1 MQADCRA
8 TMVLDPTA
16 GFAMAAPAR
25 TRRRVDQLIGSLQI
39 EGIRVSEEQRTIM
52 LSIVEG
58 KIDGAARARE
68 LAEKYRQQNN
78 CNPSAEPGF

>member
-1 MQADCRA
+1 
-8 TMVLDPTA
+8 MVVVPT
-16 GFAMAAPAR
+16 GEFAMAATER
-25 TRRRVDQLIGSLQI
+25 IRRRVDQLIGSLQI
-39 EGIRVSEEQRTIM
+39 EGIRVSEEQRAIM

-78 CNPSAEPGF
+78 YSSSFAESGF